1 MRLISKGRRIVPVL
15 VLLGVMLAGAGLP
28 ASGDEPQ
35 PPPNFL
41 AEAKANFKDWDLNGD
56 GALSFQ
62 ETTRLVPRASFQDT
76 SAAALAA
83 VHLVQRRPSWS
94 RAAFSR
100 NVLFAAPSG
109 ESDPRPPFELYYRT
123 GLAHIRATER
133 RLFAGGD
140 PNLRTI
146 RQGPLGDC
154 YFLATLGALVHRNPK
169 DVARLVRREAD
180 GSFHVKFPDGQPVRV
195 RLVSDTEI
203 ALTSFAGGQGLW
215 LNVLEKAYGELVER
229 SLARREIAE
238 DAIDAVGDG
247 GQPTAAMTLFTGHDA
262 GLVRFRPEDPR
273 APPSERRVRGFFPL
287 MRSLLLTNTGR
298 RRLTCCATANV
309 AVPPGM
315 VKRHLYAVLDFDSA
329 RNVVHIW
336 NPWGN
341 FFEPESDSGLS
352 SGFAVRQGQ
361 FVVSLADFIRIF
373 DRVIY
378 ETDRPAS
385 IW

>member
-1 MRLISKGRRIVPVL
+1 MRLSSEGRRIVPVL
-15 VLLGVMLAGAGLP
+15 VLLGVMLAGAGFP

-56 GALSFQ
+56 GTLSFQ
-62 ETTRLVPRASFQDT
+62 ETTRLVPRASFQGN

-83 VHLVQRRPSWS
+83 VHLVQRRPSWY
-94 RAAFSR
+94 RVAFSPS
-100 NVLFAAPSG
+100 VLFAAPPG

-123 GLAHIRATER
+123 GLAHIRATDR
-133 RLFAGGD
+133 ALFAGVD
-140 PNLRTI
+140 PNLRKI

-169 DVARLVRREAD
+169 DVRGLVRREAD
-180 GSFHVKFPDGQPVRV
+180 GSFYVKFPDGEPVRV
-195 RLVSDTEI
+195 RQVSDTEI
-203 ALTSFAGGQGLW
+203 ALASFAEGQGLW
-215 LNVLEKAYGELVER
+215 LNVLEKAYGGLVER
-229 SLARREIAE
+229 SLARRGIAE

-247 GQPTAAMTLFTGHDA
+247 GLPTAAMTLFTGRDA
-262 GLVRFRPEDPR
+262 GLVRFRPEGPR
-273 APPSERRVRGFFPL
+273 AVPSDLRVRGFSPL
-287 MRSLLLTNTGR
+287 MRSLFLTNTRR

-315 VKRHLYAVLDFDSA
+315 AKRHLYAVLDFDPA
-329 RNVVHIW
+329 RNVVRVW

-341 FFEPESDSGLS
+341 YFEPKGEPGLS
-352 SGFAVRQGQ
+352 SGYPVRQGQ

-378 ETDRPAS
+378 ETDRPAR